1 MNAEAL
7 HTFHIPVMGLS
18 FTIDSPIKVAAFGI
32 SSAVSIMDDDLIEK
46 MSQFYSKMFDFSHPE
61 ITIKM
66 PDYRANRITAY
77 LNLTEKIVREKF
89 EKLKTEL
96 TESRAALDNYI
107 SMLPNQSEIKEHLSK
122 FTDATGLRQ
131 FLDANLK
138 PGSIDVNI
146 MTKLDKDNFDKKKQ
160 LPLEFNDAHA
170 ALRGFANSNLESSV
184 ILSAGMNPR
193 LFNYFENF
201 ADFFPDANGYLKK
214 KVILKVSDFRS
225 AMIQGN
231 FLAKKGIWV
240 SEYRIESGLNCGGHA
255 FATEGLLMGP
265 ILQEFKQR
273 KHELIQSAFDLIA
286 KVWTAKVISFPQMP
300 LPVKITAQGGIGTSS
315 EHELLLKHYQ
325 IDSVGWGTPF
335 LLVPE
340 ATTVDNQTRELLC
353 KAKAKDLFLSN
364 ISPLGVPFNTIKGT
378 TNDFFKQ
385 KRINSGKAGSACPK
399 KFLAIH
405 KDADGAGIC
414 TASRK
419 FQQEKIIALEL
430 ENHPNSPTYQNQV
443 KTITEK
449 ACLCVGL
456 SNASLLANEL
466 PVKGEQQGVII
477 CPGPNLAFFD
487 QQVSLSR
494 MIAHIYGN
502 DNVSSES
509 HRPHV
514 FINELK
520 MYVDY
525 FIRNTDENADTKI
538 GKPEKFRQNLLD
550 GIVYYEDFFATVL
563 QNSET
568 TLVEL
573 ESEKQRLVLHQY

>member
-1 MNAEAL
+1 MYAKAL

-18 FTIDSPIKVAAFGI
+18 FTIDSPIKVAALGI

-46 MSQFYSKMFDFSHPE
+46 MTQFYSKLFDFSHPE
-61 ITIKM
+61 ITVKM

-77 LNLTEKIVREKF
+77 LNLTEKIVRQKF

-96 TESRAALDNYI
+96 TESRTALDHYI
-107 SMLPNQSEIKEHLSK
+107 SMLPNQSEIRENLSK
-122 FTDATGLRQ
+122 LTDKTGLRQ
-131 FLDANLK
+131 FLETNLK

-193 LFNYFENF
+193 LFSYFENF
-201 ADFFPDANGYLKK
+201 PDFFPDANGQLKK

-255 FATEGLLMGP
+255 FATEGHLMGP
-265 ILQEFKQR
+265 ILQEFKLR
-273 KHELIQSAFDLIA
+273 KHELIQSAVDLIA
-286 KVWTAKVISFPQMP
+286 KVWTSKTIAFPQKP
-300 LPVKITAQGGIGTSS
+300 LPVKITAQGGIGTSD
-315 EHELLLKHYQ
+315 EHQLLLNHYQ

-340 ATTVDNQTRELLC
+340 ATTVDHQTLELLC
-353 KAKAKDLFLSN
+353 KAKAEDLFLSN

-385 KRINSGKAGSACPK
+385 KRIDSGKAGSACPK

-405 KDADGAGIC
+405 KDANGAGIC

-419 FQQEKIIALEL
+419 FQQQKIEALQL
-430 ENHPNSPTYQNQV
+430 QHATHSAAYQNQLQS
-443 KTITEK
+443 ITEK

-456 SNASLLANEL
+456 SNASLMANEL
-466 PVKGEQQGVII
+466 PLKGEQQGVII

-494 MIAHIYGN
+494 MIGHIYGT
-502 DNVSSES
+502 DHVSSAM

-514 FINELK
+514 FVNELK

-525 FIRNTDENADTKI
+525 FIKNTATNTDAKI
-538 GKPEKFRQNLLD
+538 GKPEKFKQNLLD
-550 GIVYYEDFFATVL
+550 GIAYYEELFVTVIK
-563 QNSET
+563 NSEQ
-568 TLVEL
+568 TLSEL
-573 ESEKQRLVLHQY
+573 ATEKQRLFLHQC

>member
-1 MNAEAL
+1 MHAKAI

-18 FTIDSPIKVAAFGI
+18 FTIDSPIKVAALGI

-96 TESRAALDNYI
+96 TESRIALDHYL
-107 SMLPNQSEIKEHLSK
+107 SMLPNQSEIRENLSK
-122 FTDATGLRQ
+122 LTDKTGLRQ

-160 LPLEFNDAHA
+160 LPVEFNDAHA

-201 ADFFPDANGYLKK
+201 TDFFPDANGQLKK

-255 FATEGLLMGP
+255 FATEGHLMGP
-265 ILQEFKQR
+265 ILHEFKQR
-273 KHELIQSAFDLIA
+273 KHELIQSAFDLIT
-286 KVWTAKVISFPQMP
+286 KVWTAKAISFPKNP
-300 LPVKITAQGGIGTSS
+300 LPIKITAQGGIGTAA
-315 EHELLLKHYQ
+315 EHQLLLNHYQ

-340 ATTVDNQTRELLC
+340 ATTVDDQTRELLC
-353 KAKAKDLFLSN
+353 KAKAEDLFLSN

-385 KRINSGKAGSACPK
+385 KRIDSGKAGSACPK

-405 KDADGAGIC
+405 KDANGDGIC

-419 FQQEKIIALEL
+419 FQQEKIEALEL
-430 ENHPNSPTYQNQV
+430 ENDPNSQTYQNQI

-456 SNASLLANEL
+456 SNASLLANKL

-487 QQVSLSR
+487 QEVSLSR
-494 MIAHIYGN
+494 MIGHIYGN
-502 DNVSSES
+502 DNVSSAI

-525 FIRNTDENADTKI
+525 FIKNTAANSDTKL
-538 GKPEKFRQNLLD
+538 GKPEKFTQNLLD
-550 GIVYYEDFFATVL
+550 GIAYYEDLFVTVI
-563 QNSET
+563 QNSEN
-568 TLVEL
+568 TLNEL
-573 ESEKQRLVLHQY
+573 ESEKQRLISHQC